1 MGWLSYTIHTSPKKE
16 MDRIYGDFKAN
27 TFEVTENGKTF
38 QRTSQMIK
46 SFLYGNEYYGAIK
59 IIDHLPDGD
68 KEWVTAA
75 VDKIWY
81 SPRSYKTDNFGYK
94 QMGEFMGPYLD
105 HCPKTILK
113 LLTPTENKYA
123 IEWRKRQWNRIL
135 KIEALNK
142 LPMQTKIM
150 IVVPFDSLRREKGEE
165 VVLTKCQGWRR
176 TMWYDGIYKWPI
188 DLIPDNYKIINKG
201 GK

>member
-38 QRTSQMIK
+38 QRTSQMLR

-59 IIDHLPDGD
+59 VIDHLPEGD

-81 SPRSYKTDNFGYK
+81 SPRSYKTENFGYK
-94 QMGEFMGPYLD
+94 PMGESMGPYLN
-105 HCPKTILK
+105 HCPKTILG
-113 LLTPTENKYA
+113 LLTPTENEYA
-123 IEWRKRQWNRIL
+123 IEWRKRQWDRIH
-135 KIEALNK
+135 KTESLNK
-142 LPMQTKIM
+142 LPVGAKIKVKAPNDLLSGAKRGDE
-150 IVVPFDSLRREKGEE
+150 II
-165 VVLTKCQGWRR
+165 LTKACQWKRKI
-176 TMWYDGIYKWPI
+176 WYDGFYRWPM
-188 DLIPDNYKIINKG
+188 DLIPNDYEIIK
-201 GK
+201 